1 MKSTWLVTACLAS
14 TIFLVCSDRS
24 DDWDVYEEMNTDM
37 IISDLSIIGIGAD
50 VASAP
55 GNAVVDSLGIEL
67 NITHED
73 YANLD
78 IKLIH
83 DADSFLVW
91 DNNYPGGVYEQ
102 SVDHF
107 DGATANGYW
116 GIAICDS
123 VPDGKE
129 GRLRKFTLM
138 INYY

>member
-1 MKSTWLVTACLAS
+1 MKGNWLVTAYLVS
-14 TIFLVCSDRS
+14 TIFLMCSDRS
-24 DDWDVYEEMNTDM
+24 DDWDIYEEMNTDM
-37 IISDLSIIGIGAD
+37 VISDLSIAGIGAN
-50 VASAP
+50 VVSAP
-55 GNAVVDSLGIEL
+55 GNAIVDSLRIEL

-73 YANLD
+73 YTNLD

-91 DNNYPGGVYEQ
+91 DNNYPGGIYEQ
-102 SVDHF
+102 PVGHF

-129 GRLRKFTLM
+129 GQLKKFTLT
-138 INYY
+138 INYR

>member
-1 MKSTWLVTACLAS
+1 METDM
-14 TIFLVCSDRS
+14 TIF
-24 DDWDVYEEMNTDM
+24 
-37 IISDLSIIGIGAD
+37 DLSCVEMRVGI
-50 VASAP
+50 VSAP
-55 GNAVVDSLGIEL
+55 SNAVVDSLRIEL

-73 YANLD
+73 YTNLD

-107 DGATANGYW
+107 DGAPANGYW
-116 GIAICDS
+116 GIVICDS

-129 GRLRKFTLM
+129 GRFKKLTLM
-138 INYY
+138 INYQ